1 MCRSVRLA
9 PVHRLVTP
17 TAAAIP
23 DLMRRSAPMGTK
35 PPYVVMAEILKEF
48 DATLWTLEHSR
59 MAKAK
64 EVDAD
69 SQKHHHGERVR
80 PAKRQ

>member
-1 MCRSVRLA
+1 
-9 PVHRLVTP
+9 
-17 TAAAIP
+17 
-23 DLMRRSAPMGTK
+23 MGTK